1 MTINQILGLV
11 LSASILLLA
20 AAVFHHAGTG
30 HFQRSGEGL
39 LDTRTGE
46 LWVLT
51 ELNKALREQVAWEL
65 PHRRVW
71 LRFVSPVD
79 ATMANEKLAAA
90 TRTLA
95 EGNGK

>member
-1 MTINQILGLV
+1 MTINQILGFV
-11 LSASILLLA
+11 LAASVALLA
-20 AAVFHHAGTG
+20 VAVFNHAGTG

-51 ELNKALREQVAWEL
+51 ELRQAQREQFAWEL
-65 PHRRVW
+65 PHHRVW
-71 LRFVSPVD
+71 LRFVSPVE
-79 ATMANEKLAAA
+79 ATIDNEKLATA

-95 EGNGK
+95 EGNSQ